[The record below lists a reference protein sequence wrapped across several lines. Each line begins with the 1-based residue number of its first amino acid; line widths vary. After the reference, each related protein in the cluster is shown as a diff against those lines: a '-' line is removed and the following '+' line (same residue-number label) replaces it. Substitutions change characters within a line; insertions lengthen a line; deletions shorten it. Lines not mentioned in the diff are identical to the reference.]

1 MEQSGLMVLTSADTA
16 ALLAAFIRDERLPP
30 TFTDLAER
38 LHLPLA
44 ARIDAWAQAPRDRPL
59 VVGVCGP
66 QGSGKSTL
74 ALLLARLLNARGL
87 RTANLSIDDLYLPR
101 AAREGLASEIHPL
114 LRTRGVPGTHD
125 PTLGLAVLDALAR
138 PGATP
143 LPCFDKAADDR
154 APEAHWPIFE
164 GLADIVLL
172 EGWCVGARPQAPDAV
187 AAPVNALEA
196 GEDPDG
202 VWRGY
207 ANDALAGP
215 YRPLFNR
222 LDRLVLLSA
231 PDFAT
236 VRAWRGEQEAKLRA
250 RLAAEGRDAARTMDD
265 AALDRFLAHYQRL
278 TEWIAHD
285 LSSEADVAIRLDAHR
300 WPVETHGL

>member
-1 MEQSGLMVLTSADTA
+1 MVLASVDTT
-16 ALLAAFIRDERLPP
+16 ALLAAFIQDERLPP
-30 TFTDLAER
+30 TFAALAEH

-44 ARIDAWAQAPRDRPL
+44 ARIANWAQAPRDRPL

-74 ALLLARLLNARGL
+74 ALLLTRLLKARGR
-87 RTANLSIDDLYLPR
+87 RTANLSLDDLYLPR
-101 AAREGLASEIHPL
+101 AARERLARDVHPL
-114 LRTRGVPGTHD
+114 VRTRGVPGTHD

-138 PGATP
+138 PGRTP
-143 LPCFDKAADDR
+143 LPRFDKAADDR
-154 APEAHWPIFE
+154 APEADWPVFE
-164 GLADIVLL
+164 GPADVILL
-172 EGWCVGARPQAPDAV
+172 EGWCVGARPQPQEPL

-207 ANDALAGP
+207 ANNALAGP

-222 LDRLVLLSA
+222 LDRLVLLTA

-236 VRAWRGEQEAKLRA
+236 VRAWRGEQEAKLRE
-250 RLAAEGRDAARTMDD
+250 RLAAEGRDAAQTMDD
-265 AALDRFLAHYQRL
+265 TALDRFLAHYQRL
-278 TEWIAHD
+278 TEWIAQD
-285 LSSEADVAIRLDAHR
+285 LPKHADVTVRLDAHR
-300 WPVETHGL
+300 WPMETHGL